1 MIKQLDLSVI
11 INYDTEKDE
20 IISYLTTLNG
30 VQEKKTTT
38 TTRKSS
44 KKNTLEGLCVV
55 REDNKLILSE
65 ELVKELKAQPEDKIV
80 IQYER
85 DQESKTVFPVIAL
98 ESTLNNGGGNKLTKS
113 NTVAYRGKANNTLSE
128 FGTNFEVKFHKE
140 GIYKL
145 IGDSN
150 ISKDIEIAQAV
161 KEVDLGIDVISD
173 EVVEIEDMDFNF

>member
-20 IISYLTTLNG
+20 IISYITTLNG

-38 TTRKSS
+38 TKKSS

-55 REDNKLILSE
+55 REENKLILSE
-65 ELVKELKAQPEDKIV
+65 ELVKALNAKADDKIV
-80 IQYER
+80 VQYER
-85 DQESKTVFPVIAL
+85 DQASKTVSPIIAL

-113 NTVAYRGKANNTLSE
+113 NTIAYRGKANNTLSE
-128 FGTNFEVKFHKE
+128 FGTNFKAEPFKE
-140 GIYKL
+140 GMFKL

-150 ISKDIEIAQAV
+150 TAKDIEIAQAV

-173 EVVEIEDMDFNF
+173 EVTEIEDMDFSF